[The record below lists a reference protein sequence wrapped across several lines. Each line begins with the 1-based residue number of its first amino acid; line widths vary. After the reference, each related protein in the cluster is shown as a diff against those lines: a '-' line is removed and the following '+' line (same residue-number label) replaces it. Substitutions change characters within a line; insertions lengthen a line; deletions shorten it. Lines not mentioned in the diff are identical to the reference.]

1 MVAGALFYISCCGA
15 AEREDSRMDY
25 ARTLLHQSPAAKQV
39 ELKIDAGLGNSEAFS
54 IRNEAPGT
62 TILGGGAAG
71 VLYGVQQWLG
81 SPQPLRS
88 AAVERPDF
96 ELRGGVLYL
105 MKDASYDYQLTPE
118 EIPWF
123 YDRSL
128 LTTYLDYL
136 FANRFN
142 TIFLWSG
149 HLFPSIASMPEYP
162 DATDLRP
169 AELARNQ
176 QQFRWF
182 TGECAKR
189 NISVLLHFYQIHL
202 PKPLA
207 KSRGIPV
214 HYHAPTAFAAKFVRY
229 SLLRF
234 LTEFDSVGLYVCP
247 GEQLAQQYTA
257 PWIRDVILAAAR
269 QSGKHPRIVVR
280 YWGLD
285 APGFK
290 RLCAGQYDNFYT
302 EMKHNVEMV
311 VSPVPDPRHAS
322 CKNVAKKHIVN
333 LHEMADLK
341 PFRWGSPH
349 FVQEMVGEWKKAG
362 IDGAEM
368 YCMVSWRWPY
378 ALDKL
383 EPQQDSLWPA
393 GRKLLTFQRDAI
405 WLEAAGRYLWKVD
418 RDRAAEDAYWTA
430 RLAEKFGTR
439 QAGDLIRRWYDTS
452 GPILPGL
459 QNLTRVRNMNY
470 FPTAVG
476 AEQRV
481 DWVLA
486 ADYCTDY
493 VRQPVDTYFFRRYK
507 QKYQMPE
514 LVDRRTMGVAEYADR
529 LISSAKPPNVM
540 TPDKV
545 LDLLAELADE
555 SLALARQARQ
565 CATVNRDE
573 CARFGSDSQALVY
586 VVQAWRHKVLAA
598 VEKRAI
604 LIGGGP
610 EHQRAFLAQL
620 DDSIAVYKK
629 LVAVTD
635 PTYVKASDMLAKLN
649 WHAGLQSFVTDAK
662 QQTTW
667 LRQFE
672 TARQAG
678 AHWIEAEYMEGK
690 WKLGADY
697 QDYRPYHGY
706 SGSGFRVCHGPA
718 DRGTA
723 LRTKV
728 LVDHAG
734 HYVVWARGL
743 LTAEATHAF
752 IVEVAGQKLPPAHGE
767 QGMAKGEF
775 VWRNVGGLELRR
787 GMAEIVVRDAGGGYA
802 CPDVIVL
809 ARGETWQPPR

>member
-1 MVAGALFYISCCGA
+1 MLNQA
-15 AEREDSRMDY
+15 
-25 ARTLLHQSPAAKQV
+25 PAVKQV
-39 ELKIDAGLGNSEAFS
+39 HLKIDSGLGNSEAFS
-54 IRNEAPGT
+54 LRQQAAGT
-62 TILGGGAAG
+62 TILGGGPAG
-71 VLYGVQQWLG
+71 VLYGVQQWLAAL
-81 SPQPLRS
+81 QPLRS
-88 AAVERPDF
+88 GAVEKPDF

-118 EIPWF
+118 EFPWF
-123 YDRSL
+123 YDRPL
-128 LTTYLDYL
+128 LTKYLDYL

-149 HLFPSIASMPEYP
+149 HLFPSIVAMPEYP

-182 TGECAKR
+182 TDECAKR

-207 KSRGIPV
+207 KARGIPA
-214 HYHAPTAFAAKFVRY
+214 HYHEPNEFAARFVRY

-247 GEQLAQQYTA
+247 GEQLAQRYTA

-285 APGFK
+285 AAGFQ

-362 IDGAEM
+362 IDGAEV

-383 EPQQDSLWPA
+383 EPQQNSLSPA
-393 GRKLLTFQRDAI
+393 GRKLLTFERDAI

-418 RDRAAEDAYWTA
+418 RDRAAEDAYWTG
-430 RLAEKFGTR
+430 RLAEKFGNR

-452 GPILPGL
+452 GPIPSRLAESDPRPQHELLPHGG
-459 QNLTRVRNMNY
+459 R
-470 FPTAVG
+470 
-476 AEQRV
+476 
-481 DWVLA
+481 
-486 ADYCTDY
+486 
-493 VRQPVDTYFFRRYK
+493 
-507 QKYQMPE
+507 
-514 LVDRRTMGVAEYADR
+514 RRTAGR
-529 LISSAKPPNVM
+529 LDPGGRRLHRLYPATRGHVFLPALQAKV
-540 TPDKV
+540 PD
-545 LDLLAELADE
+545 AGACRPQGHGHYRICRP
-555 SLALARQARQ
+555 ARQRREAAARDDAGQ
-565 CATVNRDE
+565 GVGPAGRVGRGIARFGPPCPAMCHGQSRRN
-573 CARFGSDSQALVY
+573 ARFGSDSQALIY
-586 VVQAWRHKVLAA
+586 LVQAWRHKVLAA
-598 VEKRAI
+598 IEKRAI
-604 LIGGGP
+604 LSGGGA
-610 EHQRAFLAQL
+610 EHQRAFLDQL
-620 DDSIAVYKK
+620 DESITVYQK
-629 LVAVTD
+629 LVAATD
-635 PTYVKASDMLAKLN
+635 PTYVNASDMLAKLN
-649 WHAGLQSFVTDAK
+649 WRAGLQSFVTDAR
-662 QQTTW
+662 QQKMW

-672 TARQAG
+672 AARQAG
-678 AHWIEAEYMEGK
+678 VRWIETENMDGK

-697 QDYRPYHGY
+697 QDFRPYHGY

-728 LVDHAG
+728 LVDRPG
-734 HYVVWARGL
+734 HYTVWARGL
-743 LTAEATHAF
+743 LTAEADHAF
-752 IVEVAGQKLPPAHGE
+752 VVEVAGQKLPPTHGE
-767 QGMAKGEF
+767 KGSAKGQF
-775 VWRNVGGLELRR
+775 VWRKAGELQLQA
-787 GMAEIVVRDAGGGYA
+787 GTAEIVVSDAGGGYA

-809 ARGETWQPPR
+809 ARGEAWQPPR